1 MDMIKKQGKYYV
13 LYSKDGKRKLGQSTT
28 FSGIKKR
35 EKEVKYYVDLA
46 HKAKDSTKK
55 VLK

>member
-1 MDMIKKQGKYYV
+1 MIKKQGKYYV